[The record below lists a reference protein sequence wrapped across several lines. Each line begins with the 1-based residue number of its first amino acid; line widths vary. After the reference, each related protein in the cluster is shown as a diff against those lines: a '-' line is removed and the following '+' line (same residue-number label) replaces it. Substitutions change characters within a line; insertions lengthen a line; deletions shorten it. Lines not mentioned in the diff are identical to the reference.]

1 MEELESKPYLLEKN
15 IKIFF
20 DGIPIPSYVW
30 QEKNNNF
37 ILIDYNKAA
46 EKVTNG
52 MIKDL
57 LHKKA
62 SEIHEDR
69 LDIIEALNQCFQEKK
84 SIFKKFEYIMKTTG
98 ERVYISVKMHFL
110 PPDLIIVHITELTQW
125 KLAEKKLMASEE
137 KYRQLFE
144 HSPESIVLLKLNGTI
159 FDVNHA
165 TEVQFGYKKDDLLN
179 KNYLKLAVYP
189 SNLIP
194 SFKSRFSRL
203 LEGKPIKPIEFE
215 IFKKDGSKSW
225 INTQISLI
233 KVGEEQ
239 FIQAFLIDITESKNF
254 EQKIKRKLE
263 NEKFISTISSKL
275 IGNIDI
281 DKAISESLLDMGIL
295 IGATRAY
302 ILLFNEKDSLEFYI
316 QEWCAEEIEPQM
328 INLTNIDYKKFPW
341 SSKQSREQNFIYI
354 KDVSELPEEAIVT
367 KRELEKLKIN
377 SLLVFPIKIKN
388 ELYGFM
394 GFDNIERVSKW
405 EEEDFYLL
413 QTTSEIISNA
423 LERKWSEE
431 TLKGSHQ
438 LLAGIISSLTDTIY
452 LVDNDLNIIWVNN
465 VAKQTFGMQL
475 TGKKCYTV
483 LMQRGKPCKECM
495 ALKTFLDGK
504 IHEKEKEYVDIIGNK
519 MVCWTTSSA
528 AGLNLEGETELA
540 IVIMRDITARTLTE
554 DSLIQSEISLK
565 LLNETLVQKF
575 EEKTR
580 ELKESEENYKRMLND
595 LDLGFYKGEFKE
607 KLLMHNAAFNRILG
621 LSESKSLVGSKTS
634 QFFVNAS
641 DQKKYYKDLLEKG
654 YVRNFISQ
662 IKTPDGK
669 LINVQLNS
677 HLIRDDKGNPKE
689 VEGTVIKLTNNIKK

>member
-15 IKIFF
+15 IKFFF

-30 QEKNNNF
+30 QEKNNDF

-52 MIKDL
+52 KIKDL
-57 LHKKA
+57 LYKKA

-69 LDIIEALNQCFQEKK
+69 LDFIEALNQCFQEKK
-84 SIFKKFEYIMKTTG
+84 SIYKKSEYIMKTTG
-98 ERVYISVKMHFL
+98 EEVNISIKMHFL
-110 PPDLIIVHITELTQW
+110 PPDLIIVHINDLTRW
-125 KLAEKKLMASEE
+125 KLAEKKLMDSEE

-159 FDVNHA
+159 FDINVA
-165 TEVQFGYKKDDLLN
+165 TEVQSGYTKDDLLN

-194 SFKSRFSRL
+194 LFKSRFSRL
-203 LEGKPIKPIEFE
+203 LEGKPNKPIEFE
-215 IFKKDGSKSW
+215 IYKKDGSKAWLSS
-225 INTQISLI
+225 QISLI
-233 KVGEEQ
+233 NFGEEQ
-239 FIQAFLIDITESKNF
+239 LIQAFLIDITERKNF
-254 EQKIKRKLE
+254 EQKIRRKLE
-263 NEKFISTISSKL
+263 NEKFISTISSRL

-281 DKAISESLLDMGIL
+281 DKAISESLLDMGTL

-302 ILLFNEKDSLEFYI
+302 ILLFNEENSLEFYI
-316 QEWCAEEIEPQM
+316 QEWCAEGIEPQM
-328 INLTNIDYKKFPW
+328 INLATLDYEKLPW
-341 SSKQSREQNFIYI
+341 SLKQSRENNFIII
-354 KDVSELPEEAIVT
+354 KDVSKLPEEASAT
-367 KRELEKLKIN
+367 KRELKKLKIN

-388 ELYGFM
+388 ELYGFI
-394 GFDNIERVSKW
+394 GFDNIERISKW

-438 LLAGIISSLTDTIY
+438 LLAGVLSSLTDTIY
-452 LVDNDLNIIWVNN
+452 LVDNRLNIIWANN
-465 VAKQTFGMQL
+465 VTKQTFGMQL
-475 TGKKCYTV
+475 TGKKCYNV
-483 LMQRGKPCKECM
+483 LMHRGKPCKECM
-495 ALKTFLDGK
+495 VQKTFLDGK

-528 AGLNLEGETELA
+528 AGINLEGETELA
-540 IVIMRDITARTLTE
+540 IVIIRDITARKLTE

-565 LLNETLVQKF
+565 LLNETLIQKV

-580 ELKESEENYKRMLND
+580 ELKKSEENYKRMLND
-595 LDLGFYKGEFKE
+595 LDVGFYKGEFKE

-621 LSESKSLVGSKTS
+621 LSESKSLVGIKSS
-634 QFFVNAS
+634 QFFANAS
-641 DQKKYYKDLLEKG
+641 EQKNYYKQLLKKG
-654 YVRNFISQ
+654 YVRDFLSQ

-669 LINVQLNS
+669 IINIQLNS

-689 VEGTVIKLTNNIKK
+689 VEGTVIKLINNNKK